1 VTVTICERCGRRSG
15 DSAIHDDLYHPVA
28 RPRAAEPMAMVRD
41 DNPVEP
47 DEVADAET
55 GIS

>member
-1 VTVTICERCGRRSG
+1 MTICERCGRRSG

-28 RPRAAEPMAMVRD
+28 RPRAAEPIATVSD
-41 DNPVEP
+41 DHPVQP
-47 DEVADAET
+47 DEAAAAEA

>member
-1 VTVTICERCGRRSG
+1 MNVTICERCGRRSG

-28 RPRAAEPMAMVRD
+28 RPRATEPITTVSD
-41 DNPVEP
+41 DQPVDP
-47 DEVADAET
+47 DEAAAVDS